1 MASSVASAKEM
12 ERWKRERNEARQR
25 TVHMK
30 PEAAR
35 QFNSFNPDLDQLATF
50 ERKAQELA
58 ERQQDREEALEV
70 TPVIN
75 VMGSTAGAGSGEF
88 HTYRGYRAK
97 EMARLAD
104 FERERKQEKAQ
115 AAWEAE
121 RAEAAAEA
129 EAKHEKN
136 AAKRNKKKE
145 KRKAAIDAEKEAK
158 RAARE
163 QREQQQQQQSGG
175 GGEAESSAPAAAA
188 EADEPAAAAAE
199 EAGKS

>member
-1 MASSVASAKEM
+1 M
-12 ERWKRERNEARQR
+12 
-25 TVHMK
+25 
-30 PEAAR
+30 
-35 QFNSFNPDLDQLATF
+35 
-50 ERKAQELA
+50 A

-163 QREQQQQQQSGG
+163 ERQQQQQQQSGG

-199 EAGKS
+199 EAGMRASLEGCVRMLISSRSQCFIPALLCERTSCDQLITTAQLRN

>member
-163 QREQQQQQQSGG
+163 ERQIQQQQSGG

-199 EAGKS
+199 EEAGES